1 MGSFDSQSPDT
12 LDDEQIERL
21 AAVVVEDFGLALGR
35 IQFHEIVLML
45 FENIAGF
52 ELMTQHQQHAHVRSM
67 WVAYRRLV
75 AVTRSH

>member
-1 MGSFDSQSPDT
+1 MGSFDSHSPDT

-21 AAVVVEDFGLALGR
+21 AVIVVEDFGLALGR
-35 IQFHEIVLML
+35 IQFHEIVLMM

-52 ELMTQHQQHAHVRSM
+52 ELMTQQQQHSHVRSM